1 MKGSYDNCGRYSGI
15 GIDARRETMWIWI
28 CMTGWLLVSS
38 VMDIRTRRLP
48 VWLLI
53 VGSVLSAAA
62 ILYQKSGYLE
72 MVWGVMPGLLLL
84 AIAFTTRKAGYG
96 DGIVLSCLGMM
107 LGGEKS
113 LLLFGLSSFLL
124 ALCSLVL
131 LVFRK
136 VGRNTGMPFLPFLTA
151 AWIVVIN
158 L

>member
-1 MKGSYDNCGRYSGI
+1 
-15 GIDARRETMWIWI
+15 MWIWV

-48 VWLLI
+48 VWLL
-53 VGSVLSAAA
+53 VLGSSLSAAA
-62 ILYQKSGYLE
+62 VLYQKSGYFDILR
-72 MVWGVMPGLLLL
+72 GVMPGLSLL
-84 AIAFTTRKAGYG
+84 AIAFATKKAGYG
-96 DGIVLSCLGMM
+96 DGIVLSCLGMV
-107 LGGEKS
+107 LGGEKV

-151 AWIVVIN
+151 AWIVV
-158 L
+158 LKL

>member
-1 MKGSYDNCGRYSGI
+1 
-15 GIDARRETMWIWI
+15 MWIWV

-48 VWLLI
+48 VWLL
-53 VGSVLSAAA
+53 VLGSGLSAAA
-62 ILYQKSGYLE
+62 VLYQKSGYFDILR
-72 MVWGVMPGLLLL
+72 GVMPGLSLL
-84 AIAFTTRKAGYG
+84 AIAFATKKAGYG
-96 DGIVLSCLGMM
+96 DGIVLSCLGMV
-107 LGGEKS
+107 LGGEKV

-151 AWIVVIN
+151 AWIVV
-158 L
+158 LKL

>member
-1 MKGSYDNCGRYSGI
+1 
-15 GIDARRETMWIWI
+15 MWIWV

-48 VWLLI
+48 VWLL
-53 VGSVLSAAA
+53 VLGSSLSAAA
-62 ILYQKSGYLE
+62 VLYQKSGYFDILR
-72 MVWGVMPGLLLL
+72 GVMPGLSLL
-84 AIAFTTRKAGYG
+84 AIAFATKKAGYG
-96 DGIVLSCLGMM
+96 DGI
-107 LGGEKS
+107 GGEKV

-151 AWIVVIN
+151 AWIVV
-158 L
+158 